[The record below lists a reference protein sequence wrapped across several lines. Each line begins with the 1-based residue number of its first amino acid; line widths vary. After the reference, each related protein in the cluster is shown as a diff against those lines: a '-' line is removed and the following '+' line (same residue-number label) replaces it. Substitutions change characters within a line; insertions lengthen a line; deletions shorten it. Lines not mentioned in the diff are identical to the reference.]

1 MIYSSLCLCLH
12 LLLTFLCSLSH
23 HMIAGYLEDNI
34 LTRTMSYKT
43 NKDEVL
49 TTSDLTLAKKVLKQK
64 FIIGLFDEIEDSM
77 KRFETFF
84 GFNALNSGLEV
95 QRCQQNEID
104 GIMERY
110 YNKLE
115 MPNDNEA
122 VLALMEKNSFD
133 LQLYDYARYLYE
145 YQGVALFGISSNSV
159 E

>member
-1 MIYSSLCLCLH
+1 
-12 LLLTFLCSLSH
+12 
-23 HMIAGYLEDNI
+23 
-34 LTRTMSYKT
+34 MSYKT
-43 NKDEVL
+43 NKDEIL
-49 TTSDLTLAKKVLKQK
+49 TKSDLTLAKKVLKQK
-64 FIIGLFDEIEDSM
+64 FIVGLFEEIEDSM

-84 GFNALNSGLEV
+84 GFSALNSGVEV

-110 YNKLE
+110 YNKVE

-122 VLALMEKNSFD
+122 VLALMEKNTFD

-145 YQGVALFGISSNSV
+145 YQGVALFGISSNNV

>member
-1 MIYSSLCLCLH
+1 
-12 LLLTFLCSLSH
+12 
-23 HMIAGYLEDNI
+23 
-34 LTRTMSYKT
+34 MSYKT

-49 TTSDLTLAKKVLKQK
+49 TKSDLTLAKKVLKQK
-64 FIIGLFDEIEDSM
+64 FIIGLFDEVEDSM

-104 GIMERY
+104 GIQERY
-110 YNKLE
+110 YNKVE

-122 VLALMEKNSFD
+122 VLALMEKNIFD
-133 LQLYDYARYLYE
+133 MQLYDYARYLYE
-145 YQGVALFGISSNSV
+145 YQGVALFGISPASV